1 MIFFYFQT
9 SIKAF
14 GRILSLVFQDS
25 YSVEEQCEVTVLDF
39 KKLLI
44 KTEEQTEEN
53 DKEVLGIFSK
63 NENIETKKEKLD
75 SLVRSSEWLTAAAK
89 KIQPIIGEKFEKIR
103 GNSNQKIRY
112 ELAVASCDFIENCY
126 M

>member
-1 MIFFYFQT
+1 M
-9 SIKAF
+9 
-14 GRILSLVFQDS
+14 
-25 YSVEEQCEVTVLDF
+25 TVLDF

-44 KTEEQTEEN
+44 TADTKTEEN
-53 DKEVLGIFSK
+53 DKEILGIFSK

-75 SLVRSSEWLTAAAK
+75 SLVRSSEWLTAASK
-89 KIQPIIGEKFEKIR
+89 KLQPIIAERFEKIR

-112 ELAVASCDFIENCY
+112 ELAVASCDLMDKCY